1 MEPYQRRILI
11 VDDNQVIRIA
21 LRSILR
27 QAGFNVV
34 GEGRDGEV
42 VAELVERLQPDLV
55 CLDVMMPKRN
65 GLEVL
70 ADLRQH
76 YPKLRVLMVT
86 GRTDRDSVAEMVRA
100 GAAGIVVKPF
110 NAARIIELVERT
122 LGIAPGTSG

>member
-42 VAELVERLQPDLV
+42 VAELVERLQPDLGV
-55 CLDVMMPKRN
+55 RTVEAGGVEQGGVVH
-65 GLEVL
+65 GLAV
-70 ADLRQH
+70 H
-76 YPKLRVLMVT
+76 
-86 GRTDRDSVAEMVRA
+86 G
-100 GAAGIVVKPF
+100 
-110 NAARIIELVERT
+110 
-122 LGIAPGTSG
+122 